1 MQNGSNQINI
11 VLNLKKNQMLTTSD
25 FQHAIFFIDAM
36 ISIDTQ
42 LIYVDMLKC
51 EVNIQYC

>member
-25 FQHAIFFIDAM
+25 FQHARCNYFYRHA
-36 ISIDTQ
+36 TY
-42 LIYVDMLKC
+42 LC
-51 EVNIQYC
+51 